1 MLALLPIEP
10 PEVDTL
16 PLEWGEGRPVEGA
29 RVGLGSDRER
39 ARARDRVRV
48 RARARVR
55 ARVRVRVRARVRAR
69 VSTWGFNGT
78 GRTP

>member
-29 RVGLGSDRER
+29 RVGLGSDRVR

-48 RARARVR
+48 TARARVR
-55 ARVRVRVRARVRAR
+55 VKVPSPSRAPALTSCSALHHLR
-69 VSTWGFNGT
+69 
-78 GRTP
+78 